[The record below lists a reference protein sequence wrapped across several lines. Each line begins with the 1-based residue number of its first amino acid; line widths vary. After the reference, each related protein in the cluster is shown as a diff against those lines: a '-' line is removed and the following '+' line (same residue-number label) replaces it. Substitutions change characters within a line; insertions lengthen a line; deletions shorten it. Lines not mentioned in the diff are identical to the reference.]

1 MAVAVVTH
9 ICRLTGGASA
19 SERVPPPRQSPTFC
33 LPRSLLS
40 NTFFP
45 CSKAN
50 RHTERTAMEDDHLA
64 PLFIHEEE
72 DNGDPEGP
80 DVDPREQSDRPPFT
94 LAECSPALLGPYLH
108 QMDDLLQSCE
118 DMTDISFC
126 SHLSGEL
133 EASHWESSPYFSTS
147 CTETQV
153 DKTEPS
159 QGGADVSHQ
168 ADLPL
173 TLAGNRLS
181 DTMMEY
187 EGRLLGMLAV
197 LESCMEDWE
206 ASPED
211 VHVKTSPEDVHVET
225 SPEDVHV
232 ETSPEDVH
240 VETSTEDVHV
250 EEVETSPEYVHVET
264 SPEDVHVET
273 SPEDVHVET
282 SPEYVHVETSP
293 EYVHVEN
300 CGREAAPGGNPSYDA
315 SSLATTC
322 EEKQVNDAWPL
333 KMDLCGSEVEGF
345 EALRCQ
351 MEECIQE
358 VQRLESRRREL
369 LSEVLQLR
377 RQKGP
382 EEEEEKREAMED
394 DVFHQV
400 MSLLTR
406 LQSEEAARREERKRE
421 IRRLRA
427 TRAEEERRVW
437 QVDLETQ
444 EMRQLLRKLK
454 WKLFARAKESAHAQ
468 LALSKQ
474 RHEVALLRRQEET
487 LQTVVLQMTDES
499 VQLKLAHQRHLLDL
513 LAELHLQGAKHTSAV
528 TQEEMCRRH
537 SHGDIQQYL
546 QASLAALHNR
556 YEPML
561 LALLKRKE
569 TTTRSCAKSKEQT
582 QELRAQLR
590 PLEEETQK
598 LLLQRA
604 CMEEK
609 VKLTQV
615 QRKEDAQHYQEN
627 IRGLEESS
635 RVFKTELMV
644 QKRKNKEAEDI
655 RDSLSKQI
663 LLYRSAA
670 GDKHTFQLTE
680 EI

>member
-1 MAVAVVTH
+1 
-9 ICRLTGGASA
+9 
-19 SERVPPPRQSPTFC
+19 
-33 LPRSLLS
+33 
-40 NTFFP
+40 
-45 CSKAN
+45 
-50 RHTERTAMEDDHLA
+50 MEDHHLA

-72 DNGDPEGP
+72 DNEDPERP
-80 DVDPREQSDRPPFT
+80 DVDPREQSDRSPFT
-94 LAECSPALLGPYLH
+94 LARCSPALLGPYLH

-118 DMTDISFC
+118 EMTDISFC

-147 CTETQV
+147 CSETQV

-159 QGGADVSHQ
+159 QGGADVPHQ

-187 EGRLLGMLAV
+187 EGRLLGMLAM

-211 VHVKTSPEDVHVET
+211 VHVET
-225 SPEDVHV
+225 RPD
-232 ETSPEDVH
+232 
-240 VETSTEDVHV
+240 
-250 EEVETSPEYVHVET
+250 
-264 SPEDVHVET
+264 
-273 SPEDVHVET
+273 
-282 SPEYVHVETSP
+282 YVHVETSP
-293 EYVHVEN
+293 EYVHMEEVETHPEYVHVEK
-300 CGREAAPGGNPSYDA
+300 CVGEAAPGGNPSYDA

-322 EEKQVNDAWPL
+322 GEKQVDDAWPL
-333 KMDLCGSEVEGF
+333 KMDLCGSEVESF
-345 EALRCQ
+345 EALRSQ

-358 VQRLESRRREL
+358 VQRLESRRKEL

-382 EEEEEKREAMED
+382 EEEEEEEEEKREATED
-394 DVFHQV
+394 DVVHKV

-421 IRRLRA
+421 IRRLRS
-427 TRAEEERRVW
+427 TRVEEERRVW
-437 QVDLETQ
+437 KVDLETQ
-444 EMRQLLRKLK
+444 EMRELLRKLK

-468 LALSKQ
+468 AALSKQ

-487 LQTVVLQMTDES
+487 LQAVVLQMTDEG

-513 LAELHLQGAKHTSAV
+513 LAELHLHATKHTSAI
-528 TQEEMCRRH
+528 TQEELCRRH

-546 QASLAALHNR
+546 QASLAALQNR

-569 TTTRSCAKSKEQT
+569 TTTRSCAKSKEQA

-590 PLEEETQK
+590 PLQEETQK
-598 LLLQRA
+598 LVLQRA

-615 QRKEDAQHYQEN
+615 QRKEDAQHYEEN
-627 IRGLEESS
+627 IRHLEESS
-635 RVFKTELMV
+635 RVFKMELMV

-655 RDSLSKQI
+655 RDGLSKQI

-670 GDKHTFQLTE
+670 GDQHTFQLTE